1 MQSASAV
8 PILGSM
14 KTPRTLILSG
24 ALVASALGIGA
35 APALAAPSP
44 VLTPDQIATFETQ
57 QAAHRAC
64 LEGQG
69 VTLPERP
76 TDPTAPRPALTDEQ
90 QAAMR
95 AAREACADSRPDRPE
110 LTAEQ
115 QATLAAQVAEHR
127 VCMQEHLAASGITRP
142 EPGTRPADGTARPQ
156 RPQLTDTQKAA
167 FDAARTAC
175 SDLEPNLGVDLP
187 HGGRG
192 GPGGPG
198 GHRPGGPGRGAGPA

>member
-69 VTLPERP
+69 VTLPTRIKF
-76 TDPTAPRPALTDEQ
+76 DPLPADEWPMSNTASVTGSW
-90 QAAMR
+90 
-95 AAREACADSRPDRPE
+95 AREMPQESFLQDIVLRWRAQSFAPEDRK
-110 LTAEQ
+110 
-115 QATLAAQVAEHR
+115 
-127 VCMQEHLAASGITRP
+127 STR
-142 EPGTRPADGTARPQ
+142 
-156 RPQLTDTQKAA
+156 LN
-167 FDAARTAC
+167 
-175 SDLEPNLGVDLP
+175 SS
-187 HGGRG
+187 H
-192 GPGGPG
+192 
-198 GHRPGGPGRGAGPA
+198 